1 MVMTTE
7 RKQDLDEIVLAVA
20 GEFSDDVQFSCNDES
35 NANFV
40 AKWKLKDQPETLCQ
54 TSRAV
59 LVRFADSALRN
70 YHTLPKE
77 EKSVAM
83 MHLRE
88 LIRERMADYDEGRN
102 AERGQI
108 KEPHI
113 INTAPEFLGT

>member
-1 MVMTTE
+1 MLITPE

-20 GEFSDDVQFSCNDES
+20 GEFSDDVQFSVSDES

-40 AKWKLKDQPETLCQ
+40 AKWKLKDQPEDRSQ

-59 LVRFADSALRN
+59 LVRFAEAALRR
-70 YHTLPKE
+70 YHTLSKE

-88 LIRERMADYDEGRN
+88 LIRERMADYDEGRYTL
-102 AERGQI
+102 RGQV

-113 INTAPEFLGT
+113 INTAPEFLGD

>member
-1 MVMTTE
+1 MITTAE
-7 RKQDLDEIVLAVA
+7 RKQDLDEIVQAVA
-20 GEFSDDVQFSCNDES
+20 GEFSDDVQFSCSDES

-40 AKWKLKDQPETLCQ
+40 AKWKLKDQPEELSQ

-59 LVRFADSALRN
+59 LVRFADAALRHF
-70 YHTLPKE
+70 HTLSQP

-102 AERGQI
+102 AQRGQV

-113 INTAPEFLGT
+113 INTAPEFLAP